1 MKKGMCIAY
10 EVGSGLYINITNRC
24 SNRCSFCIRNN
35 GDGAYGSDSLWLIR
49 EPSREE
55 IFAAVF
61 ERELSKYEEIVFCG
75 YGEPS
80 YRLGECV
87 ALAREIKSRYPGMKT
102 RINTNGQS
110 DLILECDSAPLY
122 KDAFDTV
129 SISLNT
135 CDAEKY
141 DAMCH
146 PVYKLDAFEAIR
158 FIHSIGAVSVLAHP
172 FLNLSQEE
180 LPVFLQQAKR
190 CGLDAMETYYPKFTT
205 EQMQVLCRMAEEY
218 GLLRSGGSDFH
229 GDNKPDIRLGTGRDN
244 LQVPADLLEAMKE
257 RLARRKNI

>member
-55 IFAAVF
+55 IFEAVF
-61 ERELSKYEEIVFCG
+61 KRELSKYDEIVFCG

-80 YRLGECV
+80 YRLDECI
-87 ALAREIKSRYPGMKT
+87 ALAKEIKSRYPGMKT

-146 PVYKLDAFEAIR
+146 PVYKLDAFEAILKFAQNVKNYVQNVTFSVVR
-158 FIHSIGAVSVLAHP
+158 ESLSEEELSECFKIAEKLQIPLRVRTYIGA
-172 FLNLSQEE
+172 
-180 LPVFLQQAKR
+180 
-190 CGLDAMETYYPKFTT
+190 
-205 EQMQVLCRMAEEY
+205 
-218 GLLRSGGSDFH
+218 
-229 GDNKPDIRLGTGRDN
+229 
-244 LQVPADLLEAMKE
+244 
-257 RLARRKNI
+257 

>member
-87 ALAREIKSRYPGMKT
+87 ALAREIKRRYPNMKT

-146 PVYKLDAFEAIR
+146 PVYKLDAFSAIIKFAQNVKNYVQNVAFSVVR
-158 FIHSIGAVSVLAHP
+158 ESLSEEELSECFKIAEKLQIPLRVRTYIGA
-172 FLNLSQEE
+172 
-180 LPVFLQQAKR
+180 
-190 CGLDAMETYYPKFTT
+190 
-205 EQMQVLCRMAEEY
+205 
-218 GLLRSGGSDFH
+218 
-229 GDNKPDIRLGTGRDN
+229 
-244 LQVPADLLEAMKE
+244 
-257 RLARRKNI
+257 